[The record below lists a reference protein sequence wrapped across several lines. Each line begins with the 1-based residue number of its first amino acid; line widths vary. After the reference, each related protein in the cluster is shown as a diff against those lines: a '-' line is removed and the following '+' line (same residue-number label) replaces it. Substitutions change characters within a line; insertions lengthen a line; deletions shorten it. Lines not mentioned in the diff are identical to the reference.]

1 MKKTTITLT
10 YDEERLTALKLYL
23 AEKQITLEDELVKSL
38 DALFA
43 RTVPQPVRRYIELRN
58 GERQGLKQCRSVEEE
73 KRFG

>member
-23 AEKQITLEDELVKSL
+23 DEKQITLEDELAKSL
-38 DALFA
+38 DTLFA

-58 GERQGLKQCRSVEEE
+58 GEKRMNKQNFSGEEV
-73 KRFG
+73 KHYG